1 MTAQEFIEWQAF
13 YGIDPWGG
21 YRQDLQS
28 ANICS
33 IIANVNRGE
42 NTQPYA
48 LEDFTL
54 FQRYPAPPEEV
65 DQEALNQGILS
76 IFGNYQPA
84 IADKLKLE
92 QNNG

>member
-1 MTAQEFIEWQAF
+1 MSAHEFNQWHAF
-13 YGIDPWGG
+13 YSIDPWGG
-21 YRQDLQS
+21 YRQDINS

-33 IIANVNRGE
+33 VIANINRGE

-54 FQRYPAPPEEV
+54 FQRYPAPPEEI
-65 DQEALNQGILS
+65 DQDVLNAGILS

-84 IADKLKLE
+84 IAEKLKLE
-92 QNNG
+92 HSNV